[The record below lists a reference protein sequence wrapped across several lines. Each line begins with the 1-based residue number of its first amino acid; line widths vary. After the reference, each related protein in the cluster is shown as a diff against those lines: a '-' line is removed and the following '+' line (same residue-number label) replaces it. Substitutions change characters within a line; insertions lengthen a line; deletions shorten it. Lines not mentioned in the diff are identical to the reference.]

1 MVGGILAMMAFYLT
15 DTWFVARLGSAALAA
30 MSFSFPVITALMSVG
45 IGLMAGTSSVL
56 ARAIGAGDQARVQR
70 LTTDA
75 LVFAVLLSV
84 ILTVLGLATIDPLF
98 RLLGA
103 PPALLPAI
111 ADYMRVWYA
120 GLICLLV
127 PMVGLGAIRATGDSR
142 LQSRTMIAAALF
154 NLILDPLLIFGLAGL
169 PRLELTGAALAT
181 VIARTMTLAIGFWA
195 VHWKFAMLSFTPPSM
210 AELRVSW
217 KRVLHIALPATG
229 TNVIIPL
236 ATGVVVA
243 ILARFGPDSVAG
255 FGAAARI
262 EGVVLVPFY
271 ALSAVIGPFVGQ
283 NLGAR
288 QPQRI
293 AAAVRLCRNFCLGAG
308 ITMAFV
314 LAVLATPLMGLFSDQ
329 PRVVASGIT
338 YLRIVPISYAG
349 AGVVMILNAAYNG
362 LGRPL
367 PAVAVSVA
375 RMLVLYIPGALAG
388 AALFGIAGVFG
399 AACAANLIAAGATLW
414 WFPRVI
420 ARLHGPSGARFRD
433 PP

>member
-1 MVGGILAMMAFYLT
+1 MVWGILAMMAFYLT

-30 MSFSFPVITALMSVG
+30 MSFSFPVVTVLMSVG

-56 ARAIGAGDQARVQR
+56 ARAIGEGDQARVQR

-75 LVFAVLLSV
+75 LVFAVLLS
-84 ILTVLGLATIDPLF
+84 LALSALGLATIDPLF

-103 PPALLPAI
+103 PRELLPAI
-111 ADYMRVWYA
+111 GDYMRVWYA
-120 GLICLLV
+120 GLVCLLV

-142 LQSRTMIAAALF
+142 LQSRTMIAAALL
-154 NLILDPLLIFGLAGL
+154 NLVLDPLLIFGLAGL

-195 VHWKFAMLSFTPPSM
+195 VHWKFAMLSFTPPS
-210 AELRVSW
+210 ATQLWRSW

-229 TNVIIPL
+229 SNVIIPL
-236 ATGVVVA
+236 ATGVVIA
-243 ILARFGPDSVAG
+243 ILARFGPDTVAG

-262 EGVVLVPFY
+262 EAVVLVPFY

-283 NLGAR
+283 NLGAGR
-288 QPQRI
+288 PQRV
-293 AAAVRLCRNFCLGAG
+293 AQAVRLCRNFCLGAG
-308 ITMAFV
+308 VTMA
-314 LAVLATPLMGLFSDQ
+314 LALALFGAPLMGLFSNQ
-329 PRVVASGIT
+329 PEVIASGTT

-367 PAVAVSVA
+367 PAVAVSVG

-388 AALFGIAGVFG
+388 AALFGIEGVFG
-399 AACAANLIAAGATLW
+399 SACAANLIAAAATLW

-420 ARLHGPSGARFRD
+420 ARPQPNRE
-433 PP
+433 